1 MNQNTIA
8 FIKETK
14 RHKQD
19 VKDVMRI
26 MVNILNEKAANHD
39 DSKLEEP
46 ELSKFAEV
54 TPKFKQ
60 YAYNSPEYKQALLEL
75 GDALKHHYEHNT
87 HHPECY
93 VGGIKGMD
101 LLDIIEM
108 FADWF
113 VSSKQRGGNIFDSIE
128 QNQVR
133 FQYDDTLKS
142 ILKNTA
148 INING
153 VIGMFEPL
161 EEVKE

>member
-1 MNQNTIA
+1 MNQNKIN

-19 VKDVMRI
+19 VKDIMRI

-87 HHPECY
+87 HHPEFNY
-93 VGGIKGMD
+93 LWGNPSAIGNHTDFNISQTFDIPTITGMKYKARWRRLFSED
-101 LLDIIEM
+101 
-108 FADWF
+108 
-113 VSSKQRGGNIFDSIE
+113 
-128 QNQVR
+128 
-133 FQYDDTLKS
+133 Y
-142 ILKNTA
+142 
-148 INING
+148 
-153 VIGMFEPL
+153 
-161 EEVKE
+161 